1 MTPCKTGRYRRLN
14 LNALLLITLLL
25 GPHAAL
31 AKSEPEDLAS
41 LYEEALIQFNREEMP
56 TAIIHLKNILQKDPN
71 FLSAHLLLGKAYLQQ
86 GDGAGA
92 EKEFLIADRLGVDRG
107 LIIIPLAQAY
117 LDQEKYQKLLNELD
131 IDGFTSRTQAELLVL
146 RGQAYRQLNRLPEA
160 EQAFEEASQ
169 IAPDNV
175 DAVLGL
181 ADISLRHSDF
191 STAEERIARAIKLAP
206 EEAGVWHL
214 AGSIKHAQRDNE
226 GAVAHYSKA
235 IELEPKHL
243 AARMARAGVR
253 MDQGFDAEALKDI
266 VYLREAYP
274 KDPRA
279 AYLHAVLLARGNDEA
294 GSRKALLEAVAIIDG
309 LNEQLFTKHGPSLL
323 LAGLVHY
330 SLNQWEKA
338 RQYLKRYIKLEPQH
352 AHARKLLGSILLSKG
367 EHKRAITV
375 LEPALE
381 FAANDPRL
389 LTLLGTA
396 YTRAKRHLKATE
408 VLSKAMRLA
417 PNEPTASFQYAL
429 NNLAT
434 GEDMAAME
442 GLASV
447 FDSSEEA
454 NKAGLI
460 LAVLHFQRQEFAAAR
475 DVANKILKRD
485 QGNLTVLNLLASTQM
500 ALKEWDA
507 ARSGFEKIVATNP
520 DYLPARINLGKL
532 DLLEGKKVEA
542 QRRLQGILKEH
553 PEHIRTLIELARVAE
568 ASGEPE
574 EAIRWLKKARSI
586 NAEAIPVVL
595 YLVDLY
601 LRNGKPEAAL
611 KTAQEADQI
620 MPDKLEIL
628 HAVGRSQM
636 ATNHLVG
643 ARLIYKRMTRIASY
657 DTGWLYRIA
666 QMQRR
671 LGDLGNAIWSL
682 QKAVDGD
689 AGFVPAQVM
698 LVESQ
703 LQAGKLKK
711 AREGALDLRSRYPD
725 QPFGYWLLGEVQLRD
740 GEHLEAIDNYQ
751 QALQREQTPRLAIG
765 LYQAYMRSGEEA
777 RAMAF
782 LKQWLKS
789 HPEDMISKQALAEG
803 YLRKGRIAQA
813 RPLFEQIL
821 KNRPDHPLVLN
832 NLANIYLKTGDA
844 RALEYALKAHQ
855 LASDSAAINDTLG
868 WILVLNDQ
876 PAEGLR
882 HLRNAHSRASA
893 DPEIRYHIGVALERL
908 GRLEEAKTE
917 LEQALGANQPFDGM
931 EEAQA
936 VLEELSNPE
945 VN

>member
-1 MTPCKTGRYRRLN
+1 MTLYKTGRYRRPS
-14 LNALLLITLLL
+14 LNALLLAMLLL
-25 GPHAAL
+25 GPYTASV
-31 AKSEPEDLAS
+31 KSEPEDLAG
-41 LYEEALIQFNREEMP
+41 LYEEALIQFNKGEVP
-56 TAIIHLKNILQKDPN
+56 TAIIHLKNILQKEPT

-117 LDQEKYQKLLNELD
+117 LQQERYQSLLNELD
-131 IDGFTSRTQAELLVL
+131 TDGFSTRTQAELLVL
-146 RGQAYRQLNRLPEA
+146 RGQAYMKLNRLSEA
-160 EQAFEEASQ
+160 GLAFEEAGRL
-169 IAPDNV
+169 APDDV
-175 DAVLGL
+175 DAVLG
-181 ADISLRHSDF
+181 AASVSLRRSDF
-191 STAEERIARAIKLAP
+191 SAAEERIARAVELAP
-206 EEAGVWHL
+206 EAAAVWHL

-226 GAVAHYSKA
+226 GAVAYYSKA

-253 MDQGFDAEALKDI
+253 MDQGLDADALKDI

-274 KDPRA
+274 KDPRV

-294 GSRKALLEAVAIIDG
+294 GSRKALLEAAAIIDG
-309 LNEQLFTKHGPSLL
+309 LNEQVFARHGPSLL

-330 SLNQWEKA
+330 SLDQWEKA
-338 RQYLKRYIKLEPQH
+338 RQYLARYIKLEPQH
-352 AHARKLLGSILLSKG
+352 AHARKLLGSIMLSRG
-367 EHKRAITV
+367 EHKKAIAV

-381 FAANDPRL
+381 FASNDPRL

-396 YTRAKRHLKATE
+396 YTRARRHLEATE
-408 VLSKAMRLA
+408 VLGKAMSLA

-429 NNLAT
+429 NNLAS

-447 FDSSEEA
+447 FSSSEEA
-454 NKAGLI
+454 DKAGLI

-475 DVANKILKRD
+475 DVASEILKRD
-485 QGNLTVLNLLASTQM
+485 QENLTVLNLLASTQM

-532 DLLEGKKVEA
+532 DLLEGKNLEA

-568 ASGEPE
+568 ARGEPE
-574 EAIRWLKKARSI
+574 EAIRWLEKARTV
-586 NAEAIPVVL
+586 NAESLPVIL

-601 LRNGKPEAAL
+601 LRSGKAEAAL
-611 KTAQEADQI
+611 KIAQEANQF
-620 MPDKLEIL
+620 MPDNLEIL
-628 HAVGRSQM
+628 HAQGRSLIAAKQ
-636 ATNHLVG
+636 LVG
-643 ARLIYKRMTRIASY
+643 ARIIYQRMTRIASY

-671 LGDLGNAIWSL
+671 VGDLSNAIWSL
-682 QKAVDGD
+682 QKAIDGD

-698 LVESQ
+698 LVETQ

-711 AREGALDLRSRYPD
+711 AHEGALALRSKYPD
-725 QPFGYWLLGEVQLRD
+725 QPFGYWLLGEAQLRG
-740 GEHLEAIDNYQ
+740 GEHAKAIGNYQ
-751 QALQREQTPRLAIG
+751 KALELEQTPRLAIG
-765 LYQAYMRSGEEA
+765 LYQAYMRSGEEG
-777 RAMAF
+777 RATAF
-782 LKQWLKS
+782 LKKWLES
-789 HPEDMISKQALAEG
+789 HPDDLISKLALAEG
-803 YLRKGRIAQA
+803 YLRKGRIEQA
-813 RPLFEQIL
+813 RLLFEQIL
-821 KNRPDHPLVLN
+821 KDRPDHPLVLN
-832 NLANIYLKTGDA
+832 NLANIYSKTGDA
-844 RALEYALKAHQ
+844 RALEYALKAYR

-868 WILVLNDQ
+868 WILVLDNQ

-882 HLRNAHSRASA
+882 HLRNAHSRAST

-908 GRLEEAKTE
+908 GRREEAKAE

-931 EEAQA
+931 EEARA
-936 VLEELSNPE
+936 VLEGLRNP
-945 VN
+945 